1 MRGEEEDSK
10 IEGECL
16 RQRQRESEIRV
27 FVLQCPLLSYTE
39 RTCGTYH
46 ELGTSGWTARATS
59 RWSMH
64 FW

>member
-1 MRGEEEDSK
+1 VYVKK
-10 IEGECL
+10 IE
-16 RQRQRESEIRV
+16 REQGKSV
-27 FVLQCPLLSYTE
+27 CPLLSYTE
-39 RTCGTYH
+39 RTCRTYH